1 MLNDI
6 DALASALRESRE
18 YTLSMYGHLEGAQ
31 WQVPL
36 LEIVNPP
43 IWELAHIGFFQ
54 EFFCRRWRPD
64 DPAGARVPSRLP
76 AADALFDS
84 RTVAHDSRWT
94 LDYPPLHAVFGYLEE
109 TLGQTL
115 EDLAASRDDDRHR
128 FRLAL
133 YHEDMHGEALLMTLH
148 TLGLAPPRRAH
159 EPLPAQSPGPAR
171 DVRFAGGEFL
181 QGARRDDGEHAFDNE
196 KWAHPVRIAPFAMAS
211 HPVTNREYLAFVE
224 EGGYGRDEY
233 WTREG
238 RRWREATGA
247 LAPRNWVREDGEWT
261 MRWFD
266 SQVPLPGDEPVV
278 QVCRHEAEA
287 WCRWAG
293 RRLPMESEWEFAAR
307 NGGREDRYPWGDAM
321 PSRAPGLDYR
331 LERPACAPDPAPA
344 PSGLAMMIGGVWEW
358 TASDFAPYPGFGK
371 DAYAEYSEPWFHSHA
386 VLRGGCFATRSR
398 LVHSRWRNFYL
409 PHRNDVFAGFRSCA
423 LAA

>member
-1 MLNDI
+1 M
-6 DALASALRESRE
+6 
-18 YTLSMYGHLEGAQ
+18 
-31 WQVPL
+31 
-36 LEIVNPP
+36 PP
-43 IWELAHIGFFQ
+43 
-54 EFFCRRWRPD
+54 
-64 DPAGARVPSRLP
+64 
-76 AADALFDS
+76 
-84 RTVAHDSRWT
+84 
-94 LDYPPLHAVFGYLEE
+94 
-109 TLGQTL
+109 
-115 EDLAASRDDDRHR
+115 
-128 FRLAL
+128 
-133 YHEDMHGEALLMTLH
+133 
-148 TLGLAPPRRAH
+148 
-159 EPLPAQSPGPAR
+159 QSPGPAR

-181 QGARRDDGEHAFDNE
+181 QGARGDDGEHAFDNE

-211 HPVTNREYLAFVE
+211 RPVTNREYLAFVE
-224 EGGYGRDEY
+224 EGGYGRDEC
-233 WTREG
+233 WTQEG

-247 LAPRNWVREDGEWT
+247 QAPRNWVREGGEWA

-266 SQVPLPGDEPVV
+266 AQVPLRGDEPVV

-293 RRLPMESEWEFAAR
+293 RRLPSESEWEFAAR
-307 NGGREDRYPWGDAM
+307 NGGREDRYPWGDVM
-321 PSRAPGLDYR
+321 PPKAPGLDYR
-331 LERPACAPDPAPA
+331 LERPACAPDPTPA

-358 TASDFAPYPGFGK
+358 TATDFAPYPGFEK